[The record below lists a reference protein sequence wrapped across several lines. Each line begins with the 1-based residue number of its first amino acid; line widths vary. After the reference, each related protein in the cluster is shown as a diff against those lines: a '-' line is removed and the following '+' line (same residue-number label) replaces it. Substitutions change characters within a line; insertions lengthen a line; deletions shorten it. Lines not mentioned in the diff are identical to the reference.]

1 MTTISNNLAGAALS
15 NAVSGATSGLA
26 ATKAKLAGA
35 AKEFEAIFVRQM
47 LAAARKANPGE
58 DLFGSSATDTFRE
71 MQDSQLADLMTKT
84 GTLGMAK
91 QIEAHMARL
100 IDPVATGPAAAATA
114 GSTPDKKA

>member
-15 NAVSGATSGLA
+15 TVTSGID
-26 ATKAKLAGA
+26 ATKAKLSGA

-58 DLFGSSATDTFRE
+58 DLFGSSALDTFRD
-71 MQDSQLADLMTKT
+71 MQDSQLADMMTKT
-84 GTLGMAK
+84 GTLGLAK

-100 IDPVATGPAAAATA
+100 VDTVGGAPAAA
-114 GSTPDKKA
+114 SPEKKA

>member
-15 NAVSGATSGLA
+15 TVTSGID
-26 ATKAKLAGA
+26 ATKAKLSGA

-58 DLFGSSATDTFRE
+58 DLFGSSALDTFRD
-71 MQDSQLADLMTKT
+71 MQDSQLADMMTKT
-84 GTLGMAK
+84 GTLGLAK

-100 IDPVATGPAAAATA
+100 VDTVGGAAAAA
-114 GSTPDKKA
+114 SPEKKA

>member
-15 NAVSGATSGLA
+15 TVTSGID
-26 ATKAKLAGA
+26 ATKAKISGA

-58 DLFGSSATDTFRE
+58 DLFGSSAIDTFRD
-71 MQDSQLADLMTKT
+71 MQDSQLADMMTKT
-84 GTLGMAK
+84 GALGLAK

-100 IDPVATGPAAAATA
+100 VDPAGAAAPVTTTGAT
-114 GSTPDKKA
+114 TTDKKA